1 MEFHKKTVWTV
12 AAAAFAVL
20 AGYWGLQNLT
30 LLGGA
35 LRAMVSLIAP
45 FLLGCAVAFI
55 LNVPMR
61 AVERRMG
68 TDKRTAKLRRPV
80 AFVLTLALVT
90 GVLALASL
98 VIVPSLGEAV
108 SSVSQQAQTF
118 FTRLPEMLTAL
129 ETRLPE
135 LKTALQGLDIEWTDL
150 SAKALELLR
159 DLGER
164 LVNTGVGGVLGGM
177 SFVGS
182 VVSGVSTFFIGLV
195 FAVYLL
201 FQKEKLGRQIRQIL
215 YALLPERAADQIL
228 SVADLANR
236 TFSNFLSGQC
246 LEAVILGSLFIV
258 IMPIFK
264 MPYAVLVGVTVA
276 LTALI
281 PIVGAFIGCAVGAV
295 LILLVNPVQALLFIV
310 LFLVIQQIEGNLI
323 YPHVVGSSVGL
334 PSIWVLVAVILGG
347 KLMGILGM
355 LVFIPLCSVLYALFR
370 QYVKDR
376 LAERKI
382 PPSKLRPQPPQAP
395 PPAPP
400 IQKRPPKSGKG
411 KIPKT

>member
-20 AGYWGLQNLT
+20 AGYWGLQNLK

-35 LRAMVSLIAP
+35 LGAMVSLIAP

-80 AFVLTLALVT
+80 AFILTLALVS

-98 VIVPSLGEAV
+98 VIIPSLGDAV

-118 FTRLPEMLTAL
+118 FTRLPEMLSAL

-135 LKTALQGLDIEWTDL
+135 LETALQTLDIQWITL

-159 DLGER
+159 DLGEQ

-201 FQKEKLGRQIRQIL
+201 LQKEKLGRQIRQIL

-236 TFSNFLSGQC
+236 TFSSFLSGQC

-281 PIVGAFIGCAVGAV
+281 PIVGAFIGCAVGAL

-310 LFLVIQQIEGNLI
+310 LFLVIQQIEGNFI

-334 PSIWVLVAVILGG
+334 PSIWVLVAVIMGG
-347 KLMGILGM
+347 KLMGVLGM

-382 PPSKLRPQPPQAP
+382 PPSKLRPRPPQTP
-395 PPAPP
+395 PPVSPG
-400 IQKRPPKSGKG
+400 KRRPPKGE
-411 KIPKT
+411 KTKSPGA

>member
-20 AGYWGLQNLT
+20 AGYWGLQNLK

-35 LRAMVSLIAP
+35 LGAMVSLIAP

-80 AFVLTLALVT
+80 AFILTLALVS

-98 VIVPSLGEAV
+98 VIIPSLGDAV

-118 FTRLPEMLTAL
+118 FTQLPEMLSAL

-135 LKTALQGLDIEWTDL
+135 LETALQTLDIQWTTL

-159 DLGER
+159 DLGEQ

-201 FQKEKLGRQIRQIL
+201 LQKEKLGRQIRQIL

-236 TFSNFLSGQC
+236 TFSSFLSGQC

-281 PIVGAFIGCAVGAV
+281 PIVGAFIGCAVGAL

-310 LFLVIQQIEGNLI
+310 LFLVIQQIEGNFI

-334 PSIWVLVAVILGG
+334 PSIWVLVAVIMGG
-347 KLMGILGM
+347 KLMGVLGM

-382 PPSKLRPQPPQAP
+382 PPSKLRPRPPQAP
-395 PPAPP
+395 LPVPPRKP
-400 IQKRPPKSGKG
+400 RPPKRET
-411 KIPKT
+411 PKSPGA

>member
-1 MEFHKKTVWTV
+1 MEFHKKTVWAV
-12 AAAAFAVL
+12 AGAAFAVL

-35 LRAMVSLIAP
+35 LGAMVSLIAP

-68 TDKRTAKLRRPV
+68 NDKRTAKLRRPV
-80 AFVLTLALVT
+80 AFVLTLALVS

-98 VIVPSLGEAV
+98 VIVPSLGDAV

-118 FTRLPEMLTAL
+118 FTRLPEMLSTL

-135 LKTALQGLDIEWTDL
+135 LETALQTLDIQWTTL

-159 DLGER
+159 DLGEQ

-201 FQKEKLGRQIRQIL
+201 LQKEKLGHQIRQIL
-215 YALLPERAADQIL
+215 YALLPERAADRIL

-258 IMPIFK
+258 TMPIFK
-264 MPYAVLVGVTVA
+264 MPYAVLVGVTVS

-281 PIVGAFIGCAVGAV
+281 PIVGAFIGCAVGAL

-310 LFLVIQQIEGNLI
+310 LFLVIQQIEGNFI

-347 KLMGILGM
+347 KLMGVLGM

-370 QYVKDR
+370 QFVKDQ

-382 PPSKLRPQPPQAP
+382 SPSKLGPKAPLAP
-395 PPAPP
+395 PPVPP
-400 IQKRPPKSGKG
+400 VKKRPSTPKR
-411 KIPKT
+411 PKKM